1 MINPFIY
8 LQPLY
13 PIYMIDFL
21 TKDSELPILL
31 KKQKSKLNKF
41 NFDYRP
47 KSYWGPQ
54 LIETAILSKIK
65 GQERKEIVKKYLAS
79 KKLDTETQLIDESLP
94 EDIRK
99 SYGQIHP
106 NFMGGEYLP
115 DTKDNEVEI
124 ARVVLKST
132 TQDVYSF
139 RAKKLKNKIK
149 YSIHDEYESTF
160 ELAIKTSTKPLTFS
174 QMVKLIEYSTFNE
187 TQDYPAVYGGSRDWQ
202 FYNGNLDLSIW
213 DFETVHSD
221 FYRELEEWFDIQN
234 YIWLIEKSIVLAE
247 DDDE

>member
-1 MINPFIY
+1 MVDILPEA
-8 LQPLY
+8 
-13 PIYMIDFL
+13 
-21 TKDSELPILL
+21 SELPNLL
-31 KKQKSKLNKF
+31 QKQKSKLLKF
-41 NFDYRP
+41 NSDYRP
-47 KSYWGPQ
+47 NSYWGPQ
-54 LIETAILSKIK
+54 LLETAILSKIK
-65 GQERKEIVKKYLAS
+65 GQERKEMVSKYLKSNDLSAMS
-79 KKLDTETQLIDESLP
+79 YLTDESLP
-94 EDIRK
+94 EEIRK

-149 YSIHDEYESTF
+149 YSIHDEYENTF
-160 ELAIKTSTKPLTFS
+160 DLAIKSSTKPLTFS
-174 QMVKLIEYSTFNE
+174 QIVKLIEFSTVNE
-187 TQDYPAVYGGSRDWQ
+187 IQDYPNVYGGAREHQ
-202 FYNGNLDLSIW
+202 YHNYYNDLHLW

-234 YIWLIEKSIVLAE
+234 YIWLIEKSIELAK

>member
-1 MINPFIY
+1 MVDILPEA
-8 LQPLY
+8 
-13 PIYMIDFL
+13 
-21 TKDSELPILL
+21 SELPNLL
-31 KKQKSKLNKF
+31 QKQKSKLLKF
-41 NFDYRP
+41 NSDYRP
-47 KSYWGPQ
+47 NSYWGPQ
-54 LIETAILSKIK
+54 LLETAILSKIK
-65 GQERKEIVKKYLAS
+65 GQERKEMVSKYLKSNDLSAMS
-79 KKLDTETQLIDESLP
+79 YLTDESLP
-94 EDIRK
+94 EEIRK

-139 RAKKLKNKIK
+139 RAKKLKNNIK
-149 YSIHDEYESTF
+149 YSIHDEYENTF
-160 ELAIKTSTKPLTFS
+160 DLAIKTSSKPLTFS
-174 QMVKLIEYSTFNE
+174 QIVKLIEFSTVNE
-187 TQDYPAVYGGSRDWQ
+187 IQDYPNVYGGAREHQ
-202 FYNGNLDLSIW
+202 YHNYYNDLHLW

-234 YIWLIEKSIVLAE
+234 YIWLIEKSIELAE

>member
-1 MINPFIY
+1 MVDILPEA
-8 LQPLY
+8 
-13 PIYMIDFL
+13 
-21 TKDSELPILL
+21 SELPNLL
-31 KKQKSKLNKF
+31 QKQKSKLLKF
-41 NFDYRP
+41 NSDYRP
-47 KSYWGPQ
+47 NSYWGPQ
-54 LIETAILSKIK
+54 LLETAILSKIK
-65 GQERKEIVKKYLAS
+65 GQERKEMVSKYLKSNDLSAMS
-79 KKLDTETQLIDESLP
+79 YLTDESLP
-94 EDIRK
+94 EEIRK

-149 YSIHDEYESTF
+149 YSIYDEYENTF
-160 ELAIKTSTKPLTFS
+160 DLAIKTSTKPLTFS
-174 QMVKLIEYSTFNE
+174 QVVKLIEFSTVNE
-187 TQDYPAVYGGSRDWQ
+187 IQDYPNVYGGAREHQ
-202 FYNGNLDLSIW
+202 YHNYYNDLHLW

-234 YIWLIEKSIVLAE
+234 YIWLIEKSIELAE

>member
-1 MINPFIY
+1 MVDILPEA
-8 LQPLY
+8 
-13 PIYMIDFL
+13 
-21 TKDSELPILL
+21 SELPNLL
-31 KKQKSKLNKF
+31 QKQKSKLLKF
-41 NFDYRP
+41 NSDYRP
-47 KSYWGPQ
+47 NSYWGPQ
-54 LIETAILSKIK
+54 LLETAILSKIK
-65 GQERKEIVKKYLAS
+65 GQERKEMVSKYLKSNDLSAMS
-79 KKLDTETQLIDESLP
+79 YLTDESLP
-94 EDIRK
+94 EEIRK

-149 YSIHDEYESTF
+149 YSIHDEYEITF
-160 ELAIKTSTKPLTFS
+160 DLAIKSSTKPLTFS
-174 QMVKLIEYSTFNE
+174 QILKLIEFSTVNE
-187 TQDYPAVYGGSRDWQ
+187 IQDYPNVYGGAREHQ
-202 FYNGNLDLSIW
+202 YHNYYHDLHLW

-234 YIWLIEKSIVLAE
+234 YIWLIEKSIELAK

>member
-1 MINPFIY
+1 ME
-8 LQPLY
+8 
-13 PIYMIDFL
+13 DFL
-21 TKDSELPILL
+21 PEVSELPSLL

-47 KSYWGPQ
+47 NSYWGPQ

-79 KKLDTETQLIDESLP
+79 KKLDSDTQLIDESLP
-94 EDIRK
+94 EEIRK
-99 SYGQIHP
+99 RYGQIHP

-160 ELAIKTSTKPLTFS
+160 DLAIKTSSKPLTFS
-174 QMVKLIEYSTFNE
+174 QVVKLIEYSSFNE
-187 TQDYPAVYGGSRDWQ
+187 IQDYPSVYGGAKEYQ
-202 FYNGNLDLSIW
+202 YYNFNNDLDLW

-221 FYRELEEWFDIQN
+221 FYKELEEWFDIQN
-234 YIWLIEKSIVLAE
+234 YIWLIEKSIERAQN
-247 DDDE
+247 DEE

>member
-1 MINPFIY
+1 MVDILPE
-8 LQPLY
+8 
-13 PIYMIDFL
+13 
-21 TKDSELPILL
+21 TSELPNLL
-31 KKQKSKLNKF
+31 QKQKSKLLKF
-41 NFDYRP
+41 NSDYRP
-47 KSYWGPQ
+47 NSYWGPQ
-54 LIETAILSKIK
+54 LLETAILSKIK
-65 GQERKEIVKKYLAS
+65 GQERKEMVSKYLKSNDLSAMS
-79 KKLDTETQLIDESLP
+79 YLTDESLP
-94 EDIRK
+94 EEIRK

-149 YSIHDEYESTF
+149 YSIHDEYENTF
-160 ELAIKTSTKPLTFS
+160 DLAIKTSAKPLTFS
-174 QMVKLIEYSTFNE
+174 QIVKLIEFSTVNE
-187 TQDYPAVYGGSRDWQ
+187 IQDFPNVYGGAREHQ
-202 FYNGNLDLSIW
+202 YHNYYNDLHLW

-234 YIWLIEKSIVLAE
+234 YIWLIEKSIELAE
-247 DDDE
+247 GDDEYSKDI